1 MSDINKL
8 DELDKKIINELQ
20 RDFPICDHPFAVAA
34 EQLDTTEE
42 DLIARVQRLMDEK
55 ILTRFGPLFNADR
68 FGGGLSLCAI
78 AVPEEDFDAVTEKV
92 NAFPQVA
99 HNYQRD
105 HELNMWFVL
114 ATETPA
120 ELDETLDAIEA
131 DTGLTVRN
139 MPKLKEFFVGLHF
152 EI

>member
-1 MSDINKL
+1 MTAL
-8 DELDKKIINELQ
+8 DELDKKIINQLQ
-20 RDFPICDHPFAVAA
+20 RDFPVCDHPFAVAA
-34 EQLDTTEE
+34 EQLGTSEAE
-42 DLIARVQRLMDEK
+42 LISRLQRLMDDK
-55 ILTRFGPLFNADR
+55 YLTRFGPLYNADR

-78 AVPEEDFDAVTEKV
+78 AVPEADFDAVTEKV

-114 ATETPA
+114 ATETPL
-120 ELDETLDAIEA
+120 ELEQTLDAIEA

-139 MPKLKEFFVGLHF
+139 MPKLQEFFVGLHF
-152 EI
+152 EV